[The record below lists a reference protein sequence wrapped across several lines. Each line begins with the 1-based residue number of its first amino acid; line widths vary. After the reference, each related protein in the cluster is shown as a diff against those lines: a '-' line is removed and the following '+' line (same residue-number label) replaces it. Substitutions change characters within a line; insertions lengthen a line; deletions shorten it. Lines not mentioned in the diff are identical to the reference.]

1 MTMRLS
7 AIIQLLEEDPIV
19 GELDGSPDP
28 AAQFIHIPNAP
39 RRVGRP
45 VPFLDANVGT
55 ALAACPRIS
64 ASHLLPPVDLERAI
78 GFVRE

>member
-28 AAQFIHIPNAP
+28 AAQFVTVHNP
-39 RRVGRP
+39 RRRDGRT
-45 VPFLDANVGT
+45 VSFLDANVET
-55 ALAACPRIS
+55 VLLAWHRIS
-64 ASHLLPPVDLERAI
+64 AIQLLPQVDLERAI